1 MLGPWICKSQ
11 LIGLWLA
18 SEDMSITADGPMIGT
33 LICQLQL
40 IGLWLA
46 SEVMSITADWPVIG
60 IWRYVNHSW
69 WAYARHLNMSITAD
83 WSVISIWRYVNHSWW
98 AYARHLQICQLQL
111 MGLWL
116 VSKDL
121 ADHNWWVYARNLKI
135 SQSQLI
141 YAWNLKIKH
150 VNGQNST
157 SFFGKLLEHYIV
169 TAVLQEVNGKKGS
182 HVVLMLVL
190 AHGNYRV
197 TGGAWL
203 GRHPCCPY
211 TVLIHSTLN
220 CRVTGGVW

>member
-60 IWRYVNHSW
+60 
-69 WAYARHLNMSITAD
+69 
-83 WSVISIWRYVNHSWW
+83 IWRYVNHSWW